1 DPLFRSAASAHGSRV
16 AGVLLSGGP
25 GDGTAG
31 LWQIATCGGVTIVQD
46 PGEAL
51 VKEMPAT
58 ALASLPVDHC
68 LPAAEIGPLLV
79 RLAREPLTAPVRAE
93 CRVPEANGQA
103 FPHGIE
109 VMNGLGRVTPFTC
122 PSCSGVLWELTDGVL
137 RYRCHTGHAFSKESL
152 LDAQAEKMED

>member
-1 DPLFRSAASAHGSRV
+1 FVVVHVDRNSHGALADILSAAGALPATNAVDGEPIERRHVYVAPPDRHLLVHADRVRVMHGPRENRHRPAIDPLFRSAASAHGSRV

-31 LWQIATCGGVTIVQD
+31 LWQIATCGGVTIVQN

-79 RLAREPLTAPVRAE
+79 RL
-93 CRVPEANGQA
+93 
-103 FPHGIE
+103 
-109 VMNGLGRVTPFTC
+109 
-122 PSCSGVLWELTDGVL
+122 
-137 RYRCHTGHAFSKESL
+137 
-152 LDAQAEKMED
+152 